1 MSHYQM
7 IIGRTCLMSPCVML
21 SVCRYAIPLA
31 IPDSYDTSVTLMIDV
46 IRARDA
52 LAKQPHW
59 LDYTRKT

>member
-1 MSHYQM
+1 
-7 IIGRTCLMSPCVML
+7 MSPCVML